1 MVFGL
6 VYKTVCN
13 TTRERLCRTEMMV
26 SWSNKDG
33 YGRTERSRDHEL
45 LLMQEQ
51 RKEDK
56 EDSHLSKKT
65 FVIVVIVAAAALVEN
80 CSYYCEADTN

>member
-45 LLMQEQ
+45 LLMEQ

-56 EDSHLSKKT
+56 EESHLSKKT